1 MTYDET
7 TALFEAMDG
16 LDRNARLL
24 SRELAKDVPIWES
37 VDRYQGYIKD
47 HRRAIFDVTQLHGS

>member
-16 LDRNARLL
+16 LDRTARLL
-24 SRELAKDVPIWES
+24 SRELAKDVPVWES
-37 VDRYQGYIKD
+37 VDRYQGYIVN
-47 HRRAIFDVTQLHGS
+47 HRRAIFDITQLHGS